1 MENFVAPDDDVIRP
15 IVLVRIRNVDTDA
28 SELLYA
34 MLDTCADK
42 DVISEDVVKRL
53 NLTNITKTMTV
64 QTVET
69 KLTQKRRL
77 ANFQVES
84 IHSSYKVE
92 IEQALVAKLW
102 CGENDVPPAKRDLS
116 SFEHLENVI
125 FDDADVGVGM
135 ILSVAHAETWT
146 TGPCIRGP
154 KKTPTA
160 MWTEWGYTLFGVGGQ
175 RDPSGAA
182 INLLA
187 ADDASIKSDV
197 ERIFY
202 HDFP

>member
-28 SELLYA
+28 SELIYA

-53 NLTNITKTMTV
+53 SLTNITKTMTV

-92 IEQALVAKLW
+92 IEQALVAK
-102 CGENDVPPAKRDLS
+102 
-116 SFEHLENVI
+116 
-125 FDDADVGVGM
+125 
-135 ILSVAHAETWT
+135 
-146 TGPCIRGP
+146 
-154 KKTPTA
+154 
-160 MWTEWGYTLFGVGGQ
+160 
-175 RDPSGAA
+175 
-182 INLLA
+182 
-187 ADDASIKSDV
+187 
-197 ERIFY
+197 
-202 HDFP
+202 